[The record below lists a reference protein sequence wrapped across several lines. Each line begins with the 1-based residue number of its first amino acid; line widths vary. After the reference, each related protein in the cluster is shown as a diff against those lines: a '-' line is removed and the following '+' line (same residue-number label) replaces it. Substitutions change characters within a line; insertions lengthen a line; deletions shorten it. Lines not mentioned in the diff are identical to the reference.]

1 MSFVYGPNPLQRL
14 QAAYASACKELRPFS
29 SRWVE
34 GEEEAKKKEIIA
46 RLDHIRAGIRKME
59 LESMEPSFLLRC
71 ALAIYAASDAY
82 EASYVPDGSLSGRYS
97 RSYDDCIIEAVE
109 AVKLPKEMWR
119 LIDLAA
125 SPTSWSNDAHDW
137 ADSVLGG
144 TFEADYSNTEPE
156 PTKEK
161 REVARPKVNEDRPRN
176 PFVF

>member
-14 QAAYASACKELRPFS
+14 QAAYADAIKELRPFS
-29 SRWVE
+29 GRFVE
-34 GEEEAKKKEIIA
+34 GKEEAKKKEITD
-46 RLDHIRAGIRKME
+46 RLDHIRNGIRKME

-71 ALAIYAASDAY
+71 ALAIYAASAAY
-82 EASYVPDGSLSGRYS
+82 EASYVEGEALTGTYVGLAGPGKYT
-97 RSYDDCIIEAVE
+97 RSYDDCIIEAVQ

-144 TFEADYSNTEPE
+144 TFEVDYSNTEPE
-156 PTKEK
+156 PTK
-161 REVARPKVNEDRPRN
+161 V
-176 PFVF
+176 